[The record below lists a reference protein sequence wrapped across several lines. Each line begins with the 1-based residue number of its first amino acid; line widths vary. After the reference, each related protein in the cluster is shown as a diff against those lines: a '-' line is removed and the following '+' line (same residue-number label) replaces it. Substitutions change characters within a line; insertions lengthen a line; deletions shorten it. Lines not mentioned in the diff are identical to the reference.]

1 MLYLKTP
8 EFLYYG
14 SLIISNGVCQLTP
27 ADFCVID
34 NFIGSSFVSP
44 AALGGVGQE
53 QLNNNSP
60 PQKNLGE
67 AQAGGQKGRG
77 SGGRNFCP
85 PASSGGGKAFPQFL
99 RQQEGKTEKF
109 SFP

>member
-14 SLIISNGVCQLTP
+14 SLIISNGVCQFTP

-53 QLNNNSP
+53 QLNNNFP

-67 AQAGGQKGRG
+67 APSVAKALAGCGVW
-77 SGGRNFCP
+77 
-85 PASSGGGKAFPQFL
+85 GK
-99 RQQEGKTEKF
+99 
-109 SFP
+109 